1 MVNLSGIIGIFRQRG
16 ATRFFAKKLA
26 PNDNSKNQ
34 IYLGGDFSALG
45 LIPHEAVLIDETGIA
60 GSVRDRAKAKVPFH
74 WYTDGMFSAAPNA
87 QLILYPKYPEVR
99 LSGLLQGC
107 RKAPDDVIAV
117 RDEGRVLL
125 FGVHP
130 DGFVLAF
137 ACHGDHPVAKELAAI
152 ADPEMLGVFVM
163 LTGYDEGRKDTRGAL
178 IEKLREIH
186 LEGWIPSQKLGSS
199 GTAQPYSARNGGGMT
214 LEARLGIRAN
224 GFAEPDY
231 LGWEIKQFGVTD
243 LERPVA
249 KSQITLMTP
258 EPVRGV
264 YRSEG
269 PEAFIRRFGYADRVG
284 RTDRINFGGIYKTG
298 SLPHHLTGLRLELT
312 GFNSASGKIE
322 DMTGAIRLIAPDG
335 EEAAAWPYTN
345 LIDHWN
351 RKHARAAYIPSVF
364 RDDPISYA
372 YGSIIMLYEN
382 TDFLRFLSA
391 IDAGSIVYDPG
402 LKIEA
407 ASSPAPRM
415 KRRSQFR
422 IRQALLPALY
432 ASGGAVDVLAHK
444 LS

>member
-1 MVNLSGIIGIFRQRG
+1 MFTLSGIIGIFRQRG

-45 LIPHEAVLIDETGIA
+45 LIPHEAVFVDETDLA
-60 GSVRDRAKAKVPFH
+60 GSVRDRAKAKIRFL
-74 WYTDGMFSAAPNA
+74 WYTDTGFAEAPNA

-99 LSGLLQGC
+99 LSGLLQRC
-107 RKAPDDVIAV
+107 AAAPNDVITV

-125 FGVHP
+125 FGIHP
-130 DGFVLAF
+130 DGAIFGF
-137 ACHGDHPVAKELAAI
+137 ACLADHPAAKELAAI
-152 ADPEMLGVFVM
+152 AAPEMLGVFVM
-163 LTGYDEGRKDTRGAL
+163 LTGYDDGRKDTRGAL
-178 IEKLREIH
+178 TEKLREIH

-199 GTAQPYSARNGGGMT
+199 GTVQPYSARNGGGMT

-224 GFAEPDY
+224 GLAEPDY
-231 LGWEIKQFGVTD
+231 LGWEIKQFGVKD
-243 LERPVA
+243 LTKPVA

-269 PEAFIRRFGYADRVG
+269 PEAFVRRFGYADRVG
-284 RTDRINFGGIYKTG
+284 RIDRINFGGIYKVG
-298 SLPHHLTGLRLELT
+298 SLPHHLTALRLELT
-312 GFNSASGKIE
+312 GFNSGSGKIE
-322 DMTGAIRLIAPDG
+322 DMTGAIRLVTPDG

-364 RDDPISYA
+364 RKDPISYA
-372 YGSIIMLYEN
+372 YGSIVTLYEN
-382 TDFLRFLSA
+382 TDFLRFLTA
-391 IDAGSIVYDPG
+391 VAAGKVVYDPA
-402 LKIEA
+402 LKIEH
-407 ASSPAPRM
+407 ASSPAPSL

-422 IRQALLPALY
+422 IKQASLSMLY
-432 ASGGAVDVLAHK
+432 TSGGSIDVIAHG
-444 LS
+444 SG

>member
-107 RKAPDDVIAV
+107 RKAPDDVITV

-125 FGVHP
+125 FGAHP

-137 ACHGDHPVAKELAAI
+137 ACHADHPVANELAAI
-152 ADPEMLGVFVM
+152 AEPEMLGVFVM

-199 GTAQPYSARNGGGMT
+199 GSAQPYSARNGGGMT

-364 RDDPISYA
+364 SDDPISYA

>member
-1 MVNLSGIIGIFRQRG
+1 MLTLSGILDIFRQRG

-45 LIPHEAVLIDETGIA
+45 LIPHEAVFVDETDLA
-60 GSVRDRAKAKVPFH
+60 GSVRDRAKARIRFL
-74 WYTDGMFSAAPNA
+74 WYSEAGFAEAPNA

-107 RKAPDDVIAV
+107 PAAPNEVITV

-125 FGVHP
+125 FGVCP
-130 DGFVLAF
+130 DGSIFGF
-137 ACHGDHPVAKELAAI
+137 ACLADHPVAKELAAI
-152 ADPEMLGVFVM
+152 DAPEMLGVFVM
-163 LTGYDEGRKDTRGAL
+163 LTGYSDGPGDTRETL
-178 IEKLREIH
+178 IRRLREIH
-186 LEGWIPSQKLGSS
+186 LEGWIPSQKLGAS
-199 GTAQPYSARNGGGMT
+199 GVAQPYSARNGGGYT
-214 LEARLGIRAN
+214 LEARLGISAN
-224 GFAEPDY
+224 GFSEPDY
-231 LGWEIKQFGVTD
+231 LGWEIKQFGVSD
-243 LERPVA
+243 LARPVA

-269 PEAFIRRFGYADRVG
+269 PEAFVRRFGYADRVG

-298 SLPHHLTGLRLELT
+298 SPPHHLTGLRLELT
-312 GFNSASGKIE
+312 GFNTGSGKIE

-335 EEAAAWPYTN
+335 EEAAAWPYTD

-364 RDDPISYA
+364 REDPMSYA
-372 YGSIIMLYEN
+372 YGSIVMLYEN
-382 TDFLRFLSA
+382 TDFIRFLAAVSS
-391 IDAGSIVYDPG
+391 GSIVYDPA

-407 ASSPAPRM
+407 ASSPSPKL

-422 IRQALLPALY
+422 IRQPALETLY
-432 ASGGAVDVLAHK
+432 ASGGAVDVLAHGRT
-444 LS
+444 